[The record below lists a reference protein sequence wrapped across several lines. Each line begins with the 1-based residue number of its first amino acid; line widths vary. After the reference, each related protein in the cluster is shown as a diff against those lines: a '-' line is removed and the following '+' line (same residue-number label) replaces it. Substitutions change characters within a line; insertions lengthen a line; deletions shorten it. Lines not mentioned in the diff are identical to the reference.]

1 MIHTTV
7 GPYTFATFLFSF
19 YNVTMPT
26 AVLTHT
32 SALEYWRCVPAQG
45 TAEHA
50 EFPSSSFGRAPHRHE
65 LAGLADTAPL
75 QQLSKPLTLLTPHR
89 DERRSTAAATYICQQ
104 GPFPEGS
111 FVTIGYDAASET
123 TLAVCSP
130 ELLFIQATKSCSAFD
145 TIALGFE
152 LCGGY
157 MGKEP
162 VSTPERLSSFAEK
175 AQGMSGAKQARR
187 YARLILPDATS
198 LEATRLAMLVHL
210 PRSLGGLGIAA
221 PQLNARIP
229 APDEAARIIGSRHFT
244 PDLFWPE
251 INVAVEY
258 DSREWHSAQ
267 THVEHTRRK
276 QLAYTLAGVD
286 VISLDR
292 TQIRELDL
300 VRELFEQVDHKLGN
314 RKLPVNEK
322 QKKRQRQAHEA
333 LCKLGPTARIEARR
347 A

>member
-1 MIHTTV
+1 
-7 GPYTFATFLFSF
+7 
-19 YNVTMPT
+19 MPT

-32 SALEYWRCVPAQG
+32 SALEYWRCVPALG

-50 EFPSSSFGRAPHRHE
+50 EFPSSSFGRAPHLHE
-65 LAGLADTAPL
+65 LAGLVDTAPL

-89 DERRSTAAATYICQQ
+89 DERRSTAAAIYICQQ

-111 FVTIGYDAASET
+111 LVAIGYDAASET

-187 YARLILPDATS
+187 YARHVLPNATS
-198 LEATRLAMLVHL
+198 PEVTRLAMLVHL
-210 PRSLGGLGIAA
+210 PRSLGGLGVSA
-221 PQLNARIP
+221 PQLDARIP
-229 APDEAARIIGSRHFT
+229 APDEAARIIGSRHFA

-251 INVAVEY
+251 LNVAVEY

-267 THVEHTRRK
+267 THAEHTRRK
-276 QLAYTLAGVD
+276 ELAYSLAGVD
-286 VISLDR
+286 VISLDQKQVR
-292 TQIRELDL
+292 DLDL
-300 VRELFEQVDHKLGN
+300 MRKIFEEIDHKLGN

-322 QKKRQRQAHEA
+322 QRERQEQTHEL
-333 LCKLGPTARIEARR
+333 LCKLDPIARIESRR
-347 A
+347 S